1 MKNYLIA
8 GVVVGAILAVAPTTT
23 SAESGCF
30 GSWERAADAPRNYL
44 VGRQIDQLL
53 SKEPMTVSKNACVNY
68 GYTKVR
74 VANPNG
80 KLGLAPHLR

>member
-1 MKNYLIA
+1 MRSYLITGA
-8 GVVVGAILAVAPTTT
+8 VVGAILAVAPTTT

-30 GSWERAADAPRNYL
+30 GSWERAANAPNNYL
-44 VGRQIDQLL
+44 VGRKIDQLL
-53 SKEPMTVSKNACVNY
+53 SKETMTVSKNACVNY